1 MREAIR
7 FINSVVRGLG
17 IAAGD
22 RLAGFA
28 WLPLSFRHGSVGLA
42 TMKG

>member
-1 MREAIR
+1 MMEAIR

-22 RLAGFA
+22 QVAVVFCRDADVRGEG
-28 WLPLSFRHGSVGLA
+28 R
-42 TMKG
+42 